1 MYNDCPKTSWVQIKV
16 INENPVWELW
26 CTVAIYNVEVKSH
39 IYHVTCS
46 FILQYKCTAY
56 LSDLNK

>member
-1 MYNDCPKTSWVQIKV
+1 MKTQYGNYDVQY
-16 INENPVWELW
+16 
-26 CTVAIYNVEVKSH
+26 TVAIYNVEVKSH

-46 FILQYKCTAY
+46 FILQYKCTSY